1 MTEDV
6 NIDAT
11 LAPKSDQLDAIE
23 LSQPRTITVR
33 AVTAGS
39 GEQPI
44 NVYFDGDDGRPFRP
58 SKTVRR
64 ILREA
69 WGNRGSDWVGK
80 SATLYNDKTVK
91 YGGIEVGGV
100 RVSHVSHIDSPITM
114 MLPVTRGKFAK
125 YHIQPLK
132 KAAESPQKGMQ
143 KAAFDEVLKRLA
155 AAEDEDVL
163 RAWAKE
169 INEDASEQ
177 QREQARAAFRAR
189 RAELN
194 TNQEEAQ

>member
-125 YHIQPLK
+125 YHIQPLVVRSMP
-132 KAAESPQKGMQ
+132 A
-143 KAAFDEVLKRLA
+143 AAFTDVLARMA
-155 AAEDEDVL
+155 AAETEDAL
-163 RAWAKE
+163 LKIAKE
-169 INEDASEQ
+169 IGEDASEQ

-189 RAELN
+189 RAELT

>member
-125 YHIQPLK
+125 YHIQPLTIREMP
-132 KAAESPQKGMQ
+132 AAKF
-143 KAAFDEVLKRLA
+143 A
-155 AAEDEDVL
+155 DVL
-163 RAWAKE
+163 ARMTAATTEDALLKIAKE
-169 INEDASEQ
+169 IGEDASEQ

-189 RAELN
+189 RAEL
-194 TNQEEAQ
+194 TTTTEEAQ